1 MDSRISGRPCCMP
14 VPPSFT
20 GDALQDGET
29 AVPASGWPFP
39 APMLDGSSPLE
50 VSVTRSPP
58 TVRLAGDIDEQTYPD
73 LIKALATVA
82 AMEECRIRIDLAD
95 VEYCDLA
102 GLRAMIVLAER
113 REDGRPGVEQLVLA
127 HLPGGLRTVLRI
139 VGWDT
144 TLGLILE
151 D

>member
-14 VPPSFT
+14 VPPSST
-20 GDALQDGET
+20 GEPLQDGET
-29 AVPASGWPFP
+29 AVPATGWPLP
-39 APMLDGSSPLE
+39 ASMLDGSSPLE

-58 TVRLAGDIDEQTYPD
+58 SVRLAGDIDEQTYPD

-82 AMEECRIRIDLAD
+82 GMEGCRVRIDLAD

-102 GLRAMIVLAER
+102 GLRALIVLAED

-127 HLPGGLRTVLRI
+127 HLPAGLRTVLRI
-139 VGWDT
+139 LGWDST
-144 TLGLILE
+144 PGLILE